1 MLTPN
6 VPDRQHVIPAGLAH
20 HKRFIFS
27 DEQKRPCDFN
37 GVPCDPHDPAK
48 QLTIEQLKSSPCW
61 TNFYYGI
68 GIVLHEDDGLFCVD
82 PDKCIDEHGN
92 LSPLAHEMLA
102 RFPGA
107 YVETSVSGRGLHIF
121 GRARV
126 ADHHTRAPGFE
137 AYSRRRYIRLT
148 GTLLPGHTRGDPN
161 LNFTGAFSQLL
172 TDYRLWH
179 TAALEPAPVVSGYDG
194 PRLDL
199 GATGGQ
205 YSNDELIRIMLDV
218 SGSGAAAFGDAAHP
232 RDLWNADAVALAR
245 HYPQEGRG
253 YDWTRAAAALVYH
266 LMFFTGGHE
275 SRTLELFR
283 LSGLYRDE
291 DDIRKLALPV
301 GRAGT
306 TLTRV
311 YHVPRP
317 GMVLPPAPGA
327 VGRVIPIV
335 EFSMQGEDALP
346 PRDFLY
352 GKHYIRRETSAT
364 VAPPGTGKTALAFV
378 EIFAMLTGRRLLRDF
393 SKQPLS
399 IIYFGEDDINEI
411 YRRLYAT
418 LKHFKIDPMEYS
430 GRLAV
435 YSMRDYVIKFAVR
448 DKGGF
453 NINRVDIEAIK
464 TLIRARRADIAFFDT
479 MTKIHSANENDNGD
493 MDALINELNK
503 IASECNC
510 AIELLAHTRKSSF
523 GNAVDSIEQARGASA
538 IIGAVRSARLIMRM
552 SGNEGNEFGISD
564 DEQWQYIRFGDAKT
578 NQATPPNKSHW
589 MRLINVT
596 LANGDDVQTIVPFER
611 SAALND
617 DIFMPNESQ
626 IVSIINEI
634 ELGLNREDDGAKH
647 WAGKAVSKVTGLS
660 IDKHMVSDRERR
672 KNIKTIKHIISKLV
686 ETKRIEE
693 AWGYENRNKCKI
705 YRHVI
710 NGKTVDF

>member
-37 GVPCDPHDPAK
+37 GVPCDPHDPTK

-148 GTLLPGHTRGDPN
+148 GTLLLGHTRGDPN

-232 RDLWNADAVALAR
+232 RDLWNADPAALAR

-301 GRAGT
+301 GRAGA

-317 GMVLPPAPGA
+317 GASSGMVLPPPPGA
-327 VGRVIPIV
+327 QV
-335 EFSMQGEDALP
+335 EFPALIDAAYAITQPIEPLEWTVQDWFQHKAVNLFGGDGGGGKTTLALQLSAAAAGMKMWLGNFVMPRRVLFVSGEDTG
-346 PRDFLY
+346 PRVVRMIKRVAERMGHDASNIKILSLDGY
-352 GKHYIRRETSAT
+352 LHRTLVNVDRNGIVTPTATLEQIVNIVREHGITMIVFDPVANIWDGNEIDRSQVTS
-364 VAPPGTGKTALAFV
+364 F
-378 EIFAMLTGRRLLRDF
+378 
-393 SKQPLS
+393 LS
-399 IIYFGEDDINEI
+399 IIRNRFAEQLGCTVILNAHPSRDSMKDGTGYSGSSAWNSSVKS
-411 YRRLYAT
+411 RLY
-418 LKHFKIDPMEYS
+418 LKIDDS
-430 GRLAV
+430 DKNKRILTLAK
-435 YSMRDYVIKFAVR
+435 SNDAMPGQQI
-448 DKGGF
+448 
-453 NINRVDIEAIK
+453 
-464 TLIRARRADIAFFDT
+464 L
-479 MTKIHSANENDNGD
+479 MTWKDGWF
-493 MDALINELNK
+493 
-503 IASECNC
+503 
-510 AIELLAHTRKSSF
+510 T
-523 GNAVDSIEQARGASA
+523 V
-538 IIGAVRSARLIMRM
+538 
-552 SGNEGNEFGISD
+552 NEGETVTTNVDDVFMAILTRRFKVGMYVSPNRSNNYAPVVFARDEHAGNITKNEFEKSM
-564 DEQWQYIRFGDAKT
+564 IRLLESGKIEKIK
-578 NQATPPNKSHW
+578 NGPPSKSTE
-589 MRLINVT
+589 I
-596 LANGDDVQTIVPFER
+596 IVP
-611 SAALND
+611 
-617 DIFMPNESQ
+617 
-626 IVSIINEI
+626 
-634 ELGLNREDDGAKH
+634 K
-647 WAGKAVSKVTGLS
+647 LS
-660 IDKHMVSDRERR
+660 SD
-672 KNIKTIKHIISKLV
+672 
-686 ETKRIEE
+686 
-693 AWGYENRNKCKI
+693 
-705 YRHVI
+705 
-710 NGKTVDF
+710 